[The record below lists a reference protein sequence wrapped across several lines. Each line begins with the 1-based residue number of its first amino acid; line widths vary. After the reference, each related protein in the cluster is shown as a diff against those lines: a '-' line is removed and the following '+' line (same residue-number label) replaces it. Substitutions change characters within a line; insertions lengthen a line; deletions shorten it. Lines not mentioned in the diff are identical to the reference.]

1 MRDLPLN
8 ALRAFAAVY
17 DSGGVRPAARM
28 LDVTHSSI
36 SRHLNELQAWLGVS
50 LFETREGKRLL
61 SFSPAGEALGRASL
75 ANLREL
81 ESVVAALREQRR
93 GNAVTIE
100 TTPSFAAR
108 WLLPRLPALEAAYPW
123 IEVSIVVEQKLTDLT
138 AGAIDF
144 SIRMGRG
151 PWNGLDCEA
160 LMDDALY
167 PVVGRRFWE
176 ENRQKLAKRAAKDLR
191 LIHDRDPQAAWQI
204 WQKRHPLQDVN
215 LRAGPRFASSDLVLR
230 AAAQSQGIALARHRL
245 AQDDVEAGTLIR
257 PFGQEQVSL
266 SDAYWIV
273 RDPLAPKHIAVDK
286 VIAWLKSEASKPQQS
301 M

>member
-17 DSGGVRPAARM
+17 DSGGIRPAARR
-28 LDVTHSSI
+28 LDVTHSSV
-36 SRHLNELQAWLGVS
+36 SRHLRELQSWLGLE
-50 LFETREGKRLL
+50 LFEDRDGQRHL
-61 SFSPAGEALGRASL
+61 SFSPAGEALGRAALSS
-75 ANLREL
+75 LREL
-81 ESVVAALREQRR
+81 EAVLSALREQRR

-123 IEVSIVVEQKLTDLT
+123 IEISIVVEQKLTDL
-138 AGAIDF
+138 ASGAVDF

-151 PWNGLDCEA
+151 PWHDLHCEV

-176 ENRQKLAKRAAKDLR
+176 ENRRDLTRQAFNGIR
-191 LIHDRDPQAAWQI
+191 LLHDRDPQAAWQS
-204 WQKRHPLQDVN
+204 WQKRYPLPGLN

-230 AAAQSQGIALARHRL
+230 AAAQNQGMALARHRL
-245 AQDDVEAGTLIR
+245 ARDDVESGAVIR
-257 PFGQEQVSL
+257 PFGQDRIVL
-266 SDAYWIV
+266 PNAYWLV
-273 RDPLAPKHIAVDK
+273 RKPAAPERIAVAAAID
-286 VIAWLKSEASKPQQS
+286 WLKSEVSES
-301 M
+301 VS